1 MQSSTSLFPFPPD
14 HAHKTHFKSM
24 DQRSLSV
31 AAIRRIMPM
40 HQVARSLVD
49 LAISSLPGAAPWPLP
64 DTGCR
69 HGSASLQTTL
79 PLPCSP
85 ACEPIPERLA
95 GR

>member
-49 LAISSLPGAAPWPLP
+49 LAISTFARRCAVAFARYGLPPWL
-64 DTGCR
+64 GIAVNR
-69 HGSASLQTTL
+69 SATALQPGL
-79 PLPCSP
+79 
-85 ACEPIPERLA
+85 
-95 GR
+95 